1 VDVVLCGGIRVPG
14 LREALKD
21 DYTWIRVDAAVAM
34 SRADPGN
41 EEGIDYLIGALKEG
55 SELGHWRSWA
65 ADALG
70 GLGPAARKAVPA
82 LVVTITHR
90 SRMSKSHIGPVE
102 PI

>member
-1 VDVVLCGGIRVPG
+1 VPA

-21 DYTWIRVDAAVAM
+21 DYTWIRVRAAIAM